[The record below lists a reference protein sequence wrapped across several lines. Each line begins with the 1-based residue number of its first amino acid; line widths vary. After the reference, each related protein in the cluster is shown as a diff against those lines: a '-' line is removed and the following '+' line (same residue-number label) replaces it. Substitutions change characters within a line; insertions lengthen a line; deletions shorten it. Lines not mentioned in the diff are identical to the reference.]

1 MSGPS
6 GNAPQE
12 TVDTGGA
19 TDTTVLF
26 VCTGNAAR
34 SVMGAALMRLSAPE
48 VRVTSAGT
56 HSIPGLPMSVRTRS
70 ALDLVGAADPHH
82 RSSQLDDEMAV
93 EASLIVVFEPMHV
106 AYIRREMPD
115 AARRTGSLPR
125 LARDLATG
133 PLATLGDRVADLA
146 LHEQDF
152 EPWEEVVDPAGGDLP
167 VFESAARQ
175 IAALV
180 ESFAPRVIGR

>member
-1 MSGPS
+1 M
-6 GNAPQE
+6 
-12 TVDTGGA
+12 
-19 TDTTVLF
+19 
-26 VCTGNAAR
+26 
-34 SVMGAALMRLSAPE
+34 
-48 VRVTSAGT
+48 
-56 HSIPGLPMSVRTRS
+56 PG
-70 ALDLVGAADPHH
+70 
-82 RSSQLDDEMAV
+82 
-93 EASLIVVFEPMHV
+93 
-106 AYIRREMPD
+106 PD

-133 PLATLGDRVADLA
+133 PLSTLGDRVADLA

-180 ESFAPRVIGR
+180 QSFAPRVIGR